1 MVQTYLAHCVK
12 KSPTNI
18 SSAMSTPTVCRYI
31 HKSLFFPSDL
41 DMSSEV
47 QLGTLCETMQLAIY
61 PDITDSCGELW
72 YLSTCCLLW
81 SSEIIMT

>member
-1 MVQTYLAHCVK
+1 MFQTYLGHCVK

-31 HKSLFFPSDL
+31 HKSLLFPSEL

-61 PDITDSCGELW
+61 PDITDSLWRIVVLVSMLFVVEL
-72 YLSTCCLLW
+72 
-81 SSEIIMT
+81 